1 MEWAYIFASGTQRS
15 QKELPP
21 KRSILTIPPGTEYL
35 GKIQILFSGES
46 GLNLIASQTNKQLNA
61 ESPYPFC

>member
-35 GKIQILFSGES
+35 GKI
-46 GLNLIASQTNKQLNA
+46 
-61 ESPYPFC
+61 